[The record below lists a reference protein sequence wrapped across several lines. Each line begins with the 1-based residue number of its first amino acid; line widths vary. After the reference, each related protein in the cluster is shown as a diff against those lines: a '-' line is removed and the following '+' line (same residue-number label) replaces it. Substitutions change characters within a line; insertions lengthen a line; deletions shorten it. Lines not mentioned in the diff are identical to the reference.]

1 MRINPS
7 ILSADFSNMTEALG
21 SISSA
26 DMVHVDVMDSHFV
39 PNLTFGLPVV
49 NNWRKV
55 SPIGFDVHLM
65 ISDPDTWAPLYAE
78 ESEMVTFHIESAKDP
93 ARIIQKIKDLGKQ
106 VGIALKPNTPLEP
119 YKELIAELDQLLI
132 MTVEPGFGGQK
143 FMLETLPK
151 IRQARELIDLDNP
164 SCYLQVDGGI
174 NKETILMAS
183 EAGADTFVAGSA
195 VFDTSDPA
203 KAIDGLRK
211 SLAG

>member
-7 ILSADFSNMTEALG
+7 ILSADFSNMSEQLA
-21 SISSA
+21 SIATA

-39 PNLTFGLPVV
+39 PNMTFGLPVV
-49 NNWRKV
+49 NNWRRV

-65 ISDPDTWAPLYAE
+65 IEDPDKWAPMYAE
-78 ESEMVTFHIESAKDP
+78 QSEMVTFHIESAKDP
-93 ARIIQKIKDLGKQ
+93 QRIIQKIREMGKKA
-106 VGIALKPNTPLEP
+106 GIALKPNTPLEP
-119 YKELIAELDQLLI
+119 YVEMVHELDQVLV

-151 IRQARELIDLDNP
+151 IRLAREVIDRENP

-174 NKETILMAS
+174 NKETIQVAA

-195 VFDTSDPA
+195 VFDGIDPA
-203 KAIDGLRK
+203 AAIVGLRE
-211 SLAG
+211 SLSG

>member
-7 ILSADFSNMTEALG
+7 ILSADFSNMTEALK

-55 SPIGFDVHLM
+55 SPVGFDVHLM
-65 ISDPDTWAPLYAE
+65 ISDPDIWAPQYAE
-78 ESEMVTFHIESAKDP
+78 ASEMVTFHIESAKDP

-119 YKELIAELDQLLI
+119 YKELIADLDQLLI

-151 IRQARELIDLDNP
+151 IRQARELINLDNP
-164 SCYLQVDGGI
+164 NCYLQVDGGI
-174 NKETILMAS
+174 NQETILVAAD
-183 EAGADTFVAGSA
+183 AGADTFVAGSA
-195 VFDTSDPA
+195 VFDTTDPA
-203 KAIDGLRK
+203 KAIQSLRS